1 MPLTAESNL
10 DEEDSVIID
19 NEENDDI
26 MSIEL
31 INEVRSPP
39 SPTRTSSPIEP
50 STSSSQNSKKKRQ
63 NIQDFRSEY
72 LEIEKKN

>member
-10 DEEDSVIID
+10 DEEDSVIMD
-19 NEENDDI
+19 NEDNDD

-31 INEVRSPP
+31 IHEVRSPP

-50 STSSSQNSKKKRQ
+50 STSSSQ
-63 NIQDFRSEY
+63 Y
-72 LEIEKKN
+72 